1 MTMHVLP
8 GLPSVERDHRWVA
21 AAVVEVGRG
30 PRSARAEHAS
40 RTGRHVLPAATRIE
54 VLEVYCADCRVA
66 YASHESTRECAA
78 VATAASASQ
87 GGAARGTRPGRS
99 A

>member
-8 GLPSVERDHRWVA
+8 DPPAARRDHRWVA

-30 PRSARAEHAS
+30 PRSPRAEHAF
-40 RTGRHVLPAATRIE
+40 RTGRHVLPAATCID

-66 YASHESTRECAA
+66 YDSHESTRECTGITG
-78 VATAASASQ
+78 VASALA
-87 GGAARGTRPGRS
+87 GAAARRTRSGRS